1 MDVCIRRVDN
11 LMHIY
16 LFHIAHT
23 GWIILYSRYY
33 WLEMSYT
40 SFAAS
45 LLLLQALLLATY
57 AVSRKWR

>member
-1 MDVCIRRVDN
+1 
-11 LMHIY
+11 MHIY